1 MVTTFSS
8 GCGLVQSPRIEWL
21 LAFGPVT
28 NILVFFSKLIGKV
41 RLLFFNKTIDLR
53 AISRE
58 VFLCSLVKILLPNSS
73 RSIKGFSNNPNL
85 NFANKIF
92 LADAF
97 ILFSEILFSLTNST
111 ICSKK

>member
-28 NILVFFSKLIGKV
+28 NILFFFSKLIGKV

-58 VFLCSLVKILLPNSS
+58 VFLCSLVNILLSTSS
-73 RSIKGFSNNPNL
+73 KSIKGFSNNPNL
-85 NFANKIF
+85 IFANNIF
-92 LADAF
+92 LTDSS
-97 ILFSEILFSLTNST
+97 ILFSEILFSLTSST
-111 ICSKK
+111 TCSKK